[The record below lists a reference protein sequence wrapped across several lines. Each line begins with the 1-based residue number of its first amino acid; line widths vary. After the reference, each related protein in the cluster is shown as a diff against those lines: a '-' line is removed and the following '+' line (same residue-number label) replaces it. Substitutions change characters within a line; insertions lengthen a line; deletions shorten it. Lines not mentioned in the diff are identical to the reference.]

1 MRTCGTG
8 PTMARMILLVG
19 GVLVVYALLLML
31 MIAMTRYLRDHP
43 EDNLH
48 DTGSWSDGL
57 ERRSDAD
64 PVVVDNPSP
73 SPARAAAT
81 PSASDFDVPLDDM
94 PAEVVAEVARRLR
107 QQQD

>member
-1 MRTCGTG
+1 
-8 PTMARMILLVG
+8 MARMVLLIG
-19 GVLVVYALLLML
+19 GVLAVYALLLML

-48 DTGSWSDGL
+48 DTGSWSEGL

-73 SPARAAAT
+73 SPTRAASL
-81 PSASDFDVPLDDM
+81 PSAADFEVPLDDM
-94 PAEVVAEVARRLR
+94 PAEVVAEAARRLR
-107 QQQD
+107 AQQD